1 MPSSRPR
8 PPPPSARSGGKSA
21 GIPSWSAQR
30 GWSYDLIAG
39 AENLT
44 PRRIRQIVRQSLRL
58 RQIDPAGAHVRLQT
72 ARLDASLRLAA
83 DRIEDGELGAIDR
96 LLRVLDRLDRYQTRA
111 AAPAFDEAAEG
122 AARFDARLDDLVA
135 TAAADKARA
144 AARGGRTAAR
154 LTARR
159 RNARR
164 APSFDVEAPSEAV
177 RAIAGLG
184 LFGAPFGLA
193 PTPAAARAFERPETA
208 GAGGPQ

>member
-21 GIPSWSAQR
+21 GIASWSAQR

-83 DRIEDGELGAIDR
+83 DRIEDGEPGAIDR
-96 LLRVLDRLDRYQTRA
+96 LLRVLDRLDRCRNA
-111 AAPAFDEAAEG
+111 AAPSLDEAAEG
-122 AARFDARLDDLVA
+122 AAKFEAEPTISWRRPPR
-135 TAAADKARA
+135 TRRGPRRA
-144 AARGGRTAAR
+144 GGRTAAPPGPR
-154 LTARR
+154 VGATPEALPLSTSKRR
-159 RNARR
+159 S
-164 APSFDVEAPSEAV
+164 P
-177 RAIAGLG
+177 AIAGVG
-184 LFGAPFGLA
+184 SFGAPLGLA
-193 PTPAAARAFERPETA
+193 PTRAAARAFERPETA
-208 GAGGPQ
+208 GAAGPQ